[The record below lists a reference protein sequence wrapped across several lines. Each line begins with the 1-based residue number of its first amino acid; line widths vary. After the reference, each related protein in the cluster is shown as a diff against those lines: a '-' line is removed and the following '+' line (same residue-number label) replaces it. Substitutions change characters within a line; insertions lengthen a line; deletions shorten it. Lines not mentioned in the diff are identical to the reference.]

1 MRIILIILFLATP
14 ILNGQ
19 FADAVDFG
27 FNIPGYGPRALS
39 LGGAYTG
46 IADDYSSVFW
56 NPSGLARVKKI
67 ELEYSLSLL
76 NREVK
81 TVYGGGGEN
90 NTKNNS
96 IIPNSLSLTYPIPV
110 YRGSLVFALSYQRVK
125 NFNLS
130 TSYAAFDTAKNSL
143 PVEYQYSDG
152 TSITPFY
159 LKDVYRSEIIDEE
172 GGVDHY
178 SISGAIDIARTL
190 SAGVSFIYI
199 RGKYGYLNRFSQR
212 DINNVYFS
220 ELKGQDVDIVNGE
233 RSFAYLMRGF
243 EARLGLLYYI
253 TPNLSIGGRIDIPIS
268 FNVTED
274 YSEKSDIYF
283 DDPQNNLPI
292 LDYIQYQSKI
302 EFAYYYPITF
312 SVGGGYILGNFL
324 FSGQF
329 DYRDWS
335 SLKIEENSVVL
346 EGEEGLLS
354 SEYHYR
360 GGIEYSIESYG
371 LSFRT
376 GFHFAK
382 EPYDD
387 LTKAKEISTFSGG
400 IGYIFNRSFA
410 FNFSVLFSSFNT
422 VSPGDDIMPQEAQ
435 KEIQSNQFIFGIN
448 YRF

>member
-1 MRIILIILFLATP
+1 MIILFFTTP

-27 FNIPGYGPRALS
+27 FNIAGYGPRALS

-67 ELEYSLSLL
+67 EFEFSLSLI
-76 NREVK
+76 NREVM
-81 TVYGGGGEN
+81 TVYGGEEN
-90 NTKNNS
+90 NTKNNTTV
-96 IIPNSLSLTYPIPV
+96 PNSLSLTYPIPV

-125 NFNLS
+125 NFYFS

-143 PVEYQYSDG
+143 PIEYQYSDG
-152 TSITPFY
+152 TPITPFF
-159 LKDVYRSEIIDEE
+159 LQDVFRSEVIDEE
-172 GGVDHY
+172 GGLDHY

-190 SAGVSFIYI
+190 SAGVSFIFI
-199 RGKYGYLNRFSQR
+199 RGQYDYLNRFSQR

-220 ELKGQDVDIVNGE
+220 ELNGQDVDIVHGK
-233 RSFAYLMRGF
+233 RSFSYLMRGL
-243 EARLGLLYYI
+243 EVRLGLLYYV
-253 TPNLSIGGRIDIPIS
+253 TPNLSVGGRIDIPIS

-292 LDYIQYQSKI
+292 LDYLQYRSKT
-302 EFAYYYPITF
+302 EFAYYYPIAW
-312 SVGGGYILGNFL
+312 SVGGGYKLGDFL
-324 FSGQF
+324 FSGQI

-335 SLKIEENSVVL
+335 SLKIEENSVVIG
-346 EGEEGLLS
+346 GESDMLS
-354 SEYHYR
+354 SEFHYR
-360 GGIEYSIESYG
+360 GGIEYLIESYG
-371 LSFRT
+371 ISFRT

-400 IGYIFNRSFA
+400 IGYIFSSSLA
-410 FNFSVLFSSFNT
+410 FNISALYSSLDT
-422 VSPGDDIMPQEAQ
+422 VSPGDDIMPQEAN
-435 KEIQSNQFIFGIN
+435 KEIHSTQFIFGIN